1 MKVLNKIIIV
11 FIFISIIGLFL
22 PWFFFEKSMDY
33 AIGWNF
39 IEFYPNIFIGIIFSL
54 IFIVFNDISRLL
66 NIITLIWLLVTP
78 ISCIYV
84 FFTWHVLNITG
95 KIDLSVSFSTAHYGF
110 YITFISSCISLFLY
124 LISFNKRR

>member
-1 MKVLNKIIIV
+1 MKRGYILKALNKIIIV

-33 AIGWNF
+33 TTGWNF
-39 IEFYPNIFIGIIFSL
+39 IEFYPSIFIGIIFSL

-84 FFTWHVLNITG
+84 FLHG
-95 KIDLSVSFSTAHYGF
+95 MY
-110 YITFISSCISLFLY
+110 
-124 LISFNKRR
+124 